1 MAEVIGVAASIVG
14 IIAAAGKVA
23 EILNKVIPILTHLQ
37 PNAIALSSETTSIKI
52 ILTALQ
58 QLVADPDVI
67 PRKRK
72 DLVQL
77 DQLITI
83 LTDGVLLFSQLE
95 ALVSALDGPTDVIK
109 SRMRWGLKEKEL
121 GVLYTR
127 VLSFEG
133 SVSVMLNILQW

>member
-58 QLVADPDVI
+58 QLVADPNVI

-95 ALVSALDGPTDVIK
+95 ALVSALGGPTDVIK